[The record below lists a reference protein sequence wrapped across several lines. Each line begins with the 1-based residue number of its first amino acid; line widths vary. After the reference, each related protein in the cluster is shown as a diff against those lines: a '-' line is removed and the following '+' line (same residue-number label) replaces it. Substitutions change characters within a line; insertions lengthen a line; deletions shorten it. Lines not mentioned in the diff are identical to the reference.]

1 MAKTSY
7 IDNDDT
13 FDQKEKLE
21 PKETDKD
28 RINKIAKKFN
38 ITSNSI
44 SI

>member
-1 MAKTSY
+1 LAKTSY

-13 FDQKEKLE
+13 FDQEEKLE

-28 RINKIAKKFN
+28 KINKIAKKLN